1 MTGCRL
7 VYWISLWPTLP
18 MARAHHTHRAAHRT
32 HRAAQRPGIVVIWL
46 TADCSAC
53 ARLSHE
59 AILPTFPLT
68 PAPPVRHPRAVFE
81 LDDFLYQAF
90 LSRSRRDKFE
100 SSKPRATS
108 PLSPLNPLGK
118 QLIGVWCWL
127 CFVLDIVMPLIAYFL
142 QRLPKT
148 DPSQTFGYEGI
159 TSCEQQ
165 QQSDTPTPCE
175 TKLPNAPPPPQP
187 RCRRLKPL
195 PLPPPPT
202 LAREMPTPSV

>member
-59 AILPTFPLT
+59 AIRPTFPLT
-68 PAPPVRHPRAVFE
+68 PAPPVRHPLAVFE

-108 PLSPLNPLGK
+108 PLSTLNPSGK
-118 QLIGVWCWL
+118 QLIGYWCWL
-127 CFVLDIVMPLIAYFL
+127 CFVLDIVMPLLAYFL

-148 DPSQTFGYEGI
+148 NPSQTFGYEGI
-159 TSCEQQ
+159 TSCE
-165 QQSDTPTPCE
+165 SSSSRANPCE

-187 RCRRLKPL
+187 
-195 PLPPPPT
+195 
-202 LAREMPTPSV
+202 

>member
-1 MTGCRL
+1 MANAPDGPRTSYTPCRTS
-7 VYWISLWPTLP
+7 YTPCRTP
-18 MARAHHTHRAAHRT
+18 YTPCRTAPGHRCRMAR
-32 HRAAQRPGIVVIWL
+32 P
-46 TADCSAC
+46 
-53 ARLSHE
+53 RLLRMSSP
-59 AILPTFPLT
+59 LPTRPSSHFSSHS
-68 PAPPVRHPRAVFE
+68 APPVRHPRAVFE

-108 PLSPLNPLGK
+108 PLSPLNPWGK

-195 PLPPPPT
+195 QLPPLPT